1 MKWRLIWVTPLVRE
15 LPREG
20 VTGEDSHTSPKGSVQ
35 SNECPEWT
43 LPEWTVLANQP
54 ELLPLGYF
62 FPFIQVSANILSI
75 SSVMHEGEAEQET
88 ILLISSAPVAS
99 LVQFEQPVVLREE
112 AAPVLK

>member
-35 SNECPEWT
+35 SHEC
-43 LPEWTVLANQP
+43 PEWTVLANQP

-112 AAPVLK
+112 AALVLK